1 MPTERHTM
9 TVIRYQVISITLS
22 SNSKSTFQTFSHT
35 GIADDFGILLL
46 PPCCHD
52 LKRRHLSD
60 QDIVRR
66 YHFLTLEEDGC
77 ITSLLVEL
85 QHRSVGEVLSEA
97 SLMVEKQGITL
108 FGNYRLNATVDYVI
122 LSDALC
128 LVAHA
133 PLRVEGES
141 KPDSLVRHL
150 EGLAYSF
157 AYLRAYVYCSFHIL
171 TIL

>member
-9 TVIRYQVISITLS
+9 TVIRYQVMSITLS

-35 GIADDFGILLL
+35 RIADDFGILLL

-52 LKRRHLSD
+52 LKRRHLAD
-60 QDIVRR
+60 QNIVRR
-66 YHFLTLEEDGC
+66 YHFLTFEEDGS
-77 ITSLLVEL
+77 IASLLVEL

-97 SLMVEKQGITL
+97 SFMVEKQGITL
-108 FGNYRLNATVDYVI
+108 FGNHRLHATVDFGV
-122 LSDALC
+122 LADALC

-141 KPDSLVRHL
+141 KPDSLV
-150 EGLAYSF
+150 
-157 AYLRAYVYCSFHIL
+157 
-171 TIL
+171 